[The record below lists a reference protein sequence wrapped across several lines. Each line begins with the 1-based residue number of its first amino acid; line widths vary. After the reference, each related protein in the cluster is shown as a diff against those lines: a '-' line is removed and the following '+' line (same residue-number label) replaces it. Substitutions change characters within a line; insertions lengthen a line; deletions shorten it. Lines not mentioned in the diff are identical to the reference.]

1 MSGSNTVAFSPAR
14 RRALIFTARC
24 GLAALL
30 AAVGIAVFAAG
41 AGAAGS
47 APRAG
52 SAAKAV
58 SYRGYRLTV
67 PGSWPVY
74 RLAADRTA
82 CVRFDRHAVYLGT
95 PSAGQRCPAVSLGR
109 TEAVLVEPRQSR
121 SGSATGAGGQV
132 LPLPSRPGAHQ
143 SAARIDDAAHGVT
156 VLATWSHH
164 PAVVRRALH
173 VRSLAAVA
181 AASSRA
187 PRPAPTVAKALR
199 ARSAAI
205 THAKARPAQAGGSAY
220 TGLGFDAC
228 TAPSMATMSAWGA
241 SPYRAIGVYIGGTN
255 MGCSQPNLS
264 PTWVGQQT
272 AVGWHLIP
280 IYVGLQAPV
289 DSCGCSSMSSSS
301 GTASSQGVAAAQD
314 AVAQAQAFGIGP
326 GSPIYDDMEGYSTT
340 GTNTASVMAFLASWT
355 AQLHAEGYLSGV
367 YSSADS
373 GIVDLASRNG
383 TGYTEPDDIWIAR
396 WNNAQN
402 TADPNVPST
411 SWSNHQRVHQ
421 YDGDHNETYGG
432 VRLDI
437 DGDYVDGATAG
448 NGGNIVSTPSVAAA
462 PSLSLSTAADGS
474 IDVFPS
480 WTGAA
485 GVSRW
490 QVLAGSSPSSLA
502 PATNSVRASTHR
514 IVVRNAFSYFA
525 VQALGS
531 GGQVLA
537 TSSAVATPVHVAI
550 FGQSA
555 FVLARGKGGLP
566 VGCFNATS
574 CQVTTTV
581 SVGKTRLVRTGRE
594 TVPVGGG
601 LAYFKLSPSG
611 QTMLR
616 RARHNRL
623 PVTITVRDASGKI
636 ATRGLNL
643 IQFRTSGSS
652 PVHGQEPSPALRFV
666 GATEF
671 VSNGWSG
678 GILVACTASSSP
690 CMSSATMKSGRTTIA
705 RTGPQ
710 FLGVNELGYLHF
722 TLTATGHRMLV
733 RKRGNQLP
741 ATLTIATLGAGGA
754 GAGGGSS
761 TPSGGGT
768 ALGGATTTTSPTAT
782 AQITLASFR

>member
-1 MSGSNTVAFSPAR
+1 MSGSDTAACPPAR
-14 RRALIFTARC
+14 RRTLVLAVHC
-24 GLAALL
+24 GLVALAALV
-30 AAVGIAVFAAG
+30 AMAGYAVGARA
-41 AGAAGS
+41 
-47 APRAG
+47 AG

-58 SYRGYRLTV
+58 SYRGYKLTV
-67 PGSWPVY
+67 PASWPVY
-74 RLAADRTA
+74 RLATNRTA

-95 PSAGQRCPAVSLGR
+95 PSAAQRCPAVSLGR
-109 TEAVLVEPRQSR
+109 TEAVLVEPRQPQA
-121 SGSATGAGGQV
+121 GGGTGAGGQV
-132 LPLPSRPGAHQ
+132 LPLPSRTGAHQ

-156 VLATWSHH
+156 VVATWSHH
-164 PAVVRRALH
+164 PAVIRRALR

-187 PRPAPTVAKALR
+187 PRPSPTVAAALR
-199 ARSAAI
+199 ARSNAT
-205 THAKARPAQAGGSAY
+205 THAKARAAQAGGGAF

-228 TAPSMATMSAWGA
+228 SAPSLSAMSAWGA
-241 SPYRAIGVYIGGTN
+241 SPYRVIGVYIGGTN

-264 PTWVGQQT
+264 STWVGQET
-272 AVGWHLIP
+272 AAGWHLIP

-289 DSCGCSSMSSSS
+289 DSCGCSSMSSSA
-301 GTASSQGVAAAQD
+301 GTASGQGTAAAQD

-340 GTNTASVMAFLASWT
+340 STNTSSVMAFLASWT

-373 GIVDLASRNG
+373 GIVDLANRNG

-396 WNNAQN
+396 WNNAQS

-448 NGGNIVSTPSVAAA
+448 NGGGVVSTPSVAAA
-462 PSLSLSTAADGS
+462 PSLSLSTAPDGS

-480 WTGAA
+480 WTGAS
-485 GVSRW
+485 GVNRW
-490 QVLAGSSPSSLA
+490 QVIAGSSPSSLA
-502 PATNSVRASTHR
+502 PAANPVRASAHR
-514 IVVRNAFSYFA
+514 IVVRSAFSYFA

-537 TSSAVATPVHVAI
+537 TSSAVATPAHVAI

-566 VGCFNATS
+566 VGCFNPAA
-574 CQVTTTV
+574 CQVSTTV
-581 SVGKTRLVRTGRE
+581 SVGKSRVARTGRE
-594 TVPVGGG
+594 TIPVGGG
-601 LAYFKLSPSG
+601 LAYFKLSRPG
-611 QTMLR
+611 QAMLK
-616 RARHNRL
+616 RAFHNRL
-623 PVTITVRDASGKI
+623 AVTITVRDASGKS
-636 ATRGLNL
+636 ATRTLNL
-643 IQFRTSGSS
+643 IQFKTFGSS
-652 PVHGQEPSPALRFV
+652 PAHGQQPSAALRFV

-678 GILVACTASSSP
+678 GILAACTSSSP
-690 CMSSATMKSGRTTIA
+690 CISSATIRSGGRTIA
-705 RTGPQ
+705 RTGQ
-710 FLGVNELGYLHF
+710 EFLGVNELGYLHF
-722 TLTATGHRMLV
+722 TLTPGGHRMLL

-741 ATLTIATLGAGGA
+741 ATLTITTLGAGGST
-754 GAGGGSS
+754 AGGGSPS
-761 TPSGGGT
+761 ASGGGT
-768 ALGGATTTTSPTAT
+768 ALGGATAGSPTAT